1 MPSQEAEP
9 EPTSYSAARSSI
21 HSGVWTEVMQAEFDG
36 LDTAETFANISE
48 VPAGSNI
55 VVKVALEVEGR
66 RARHD

>member
-1 MPSQEAEP
+1 
-9 EPTSYSAARSSI
+9 
-21 HSGVWTEVMQAEFDG
+21 MQAEFDG